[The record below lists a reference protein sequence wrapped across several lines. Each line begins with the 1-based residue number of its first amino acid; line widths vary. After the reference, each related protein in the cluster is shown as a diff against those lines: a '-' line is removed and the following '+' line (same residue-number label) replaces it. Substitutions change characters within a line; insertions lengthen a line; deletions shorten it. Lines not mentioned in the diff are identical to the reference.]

1 MKYACNLSGVTQL
14 MMMKADVLSGFD
26 EIKVCTHYMYMGEKI
41 DYLPY
46 NIEEQYLT
54 PVYTTLPG
62 WSEDLTSTT
71 SADALPE
78 NLKSYIA
85 YIEEQLGIPVTIVSV
100 GPDRTQTITRG

>member
-1 MKYACNLSGVTQL
+1 
-14 MMMKADVLSGFD
+14 
-26 EIKVCTHYMYMGEKI
+26 MGKKI

-62 WSEDLTSTT
+62 WSEDLTGVT
-71 SADALPE
+71 DQNALPE

-85 YIEEQLGIPVTIVSV
+85 YIEEQLGVPVTIVSV
-100 GPDRTQTITRG
+100 GPDRTQTIMRG